1 MNIFKKFLKRIIFG
15 KKWEEKEKEFF
26 PLFDKN
32 EVEEL
37 KEDEKKNKRETVI
50 VNSFEE
56 AINLYVKSMRINQIS
71 ITKIPN
77 YKTIGDK
84 IPLDTYKEY
93 QVRGFKY
100 NKTLYIFV
108 PLATFI
114 EKNPK
119 NKRSEYFTLL
129 VFQRTPKKF
138 KLYKAY
144 EFDFDYIISHKV
156 FLKNIVNNP
165 SVRNKVDI
173 LLRKEI
179 KREMYSK
186 GQSFSKEA
194 KKNYSISKES
204 KSFTKKNHIV
214 VDKPDSKMEEFNE
227 YRKKENIK

>member
-15 KKWEEKEKEFF
+15 KNWEEKEFI

-32 EVEEL
+32 EEEEL
-37 KEDEKKNKRETVI
+37 KKDEKKNKRETVI

-56 AINLYVKSMRINQIS
+56 AINLYVKSMKINQ
-71 ITKIPN
+71 IPN

-84 IPLDTYKEY
+84 IPLDSYKEY

-108 PLATFI
+108 PLAAFI
-114 EKNPK
+114 EKDPK

-156 FLKNIVNNP
+156 FLKNIINNP

-227 YRKKENIK
+227 YQNKENIK